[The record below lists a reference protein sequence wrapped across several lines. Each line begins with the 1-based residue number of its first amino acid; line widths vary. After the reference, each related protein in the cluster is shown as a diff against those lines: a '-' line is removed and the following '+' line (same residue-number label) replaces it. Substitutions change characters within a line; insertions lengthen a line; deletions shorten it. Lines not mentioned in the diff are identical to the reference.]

1 MNGSNMAIKDKDG
14 NVYKL
19 RGPNPLVK
27 NRSDWD
33 RSKMK
38 LINMGEWKSET
49 IEDHSTTKYE
59 KENTI
64 DIAEELDLFEGPEQ
78 PKSVSASNFIQ
89 ELAQQEP
96 EIKSE
101 PIPEVTINVDRQL
114 ARVFKERGVE
124 YYCAPVIGKNNY
136 VDDLY
141 GETYSTLKYGDKFLF
156 DAVII
161 DQSDLQL
168 QFWCVK
174 HITKDSVVYRKHQH
188 GGERWW
194 RVNSLESKT
203 GGYLCLAHI
212 SDVNPDFT

>member
-124 YYCAPVIGKNNY
+124 
-136 VDDLY
+136 
-141 GETYSTLKYGDKFLF
+141 
-156 DAVII
+156 
-161 DQSDLQL
+161 
-168 QFWCVK
+168 
-174 HITKDSVVYRKHQH
+174 
-188 GGERWW
+188 
-194 RVNSLESKT
+194 
-203 GGYLCLAHI
+203 
-212 SDVNPDFT
+212 